1 MPAYAIA
8 SIHVED
14 PEMMA
19 RYSVAVPEIVA
30 RHGGRYLVRG
40 GAVEQVEGDW
50 DPGRVVVLEFDS
62 VEAAS
67 GMFAS
72 AEYQEIAGLR
82 QDATRSNIVIVDGY
96 KP

>member
-19 RYSVAVPEIVA
+19 KYSAAVPEIVS

-40 GAVEQVEGDW
+40 GAVEAVEGDW
-50 DPGRVVVLEFDS
+50 APGRVVVLEFDS
-62 VEAAS
+62 VEAAR

-72 AEYQEIAGLR
+72 PEYAEIAGFR
-82 QDATRSNIVIVDGY
+82 QDATQSNIVIVDGY

>member
-14 PEMMA
+14 REMMA
-19 RYSVAVPEIVA
+19 RYSAAVPEIVA

-40 GAVEQVEGDW
+40 GAVEAVEGDW
-50 DPGRVVVLEFDS
+50 DPGRLVILEFDS
-62 VEAAS
+62 VEAAR

-72 AEYQEIAGLR
+72 PEYKEIAALR
-82 QDATRSNIVIVDGY
+82 QDATQSDLVIVDGY
-96 KP
+96 TP

>member
-8 SIHVED
+8 TIHVED

-19 RYSVAVPEIVA
+19 SYSAAVPEIIA

-40 GAVEQVEGDW
+40 GVIEPVEGGW
-50 DPGRVVVLEFDS
+50 DPGRLVILEFDS
-62 VEAAS
+62 VEAARA
-67 GMFAS
+67 MFAS
-72 AEYQEIAGLR
+72 AEYLEIAALR
-82 QDATRSNIVIVDGY
+82 QNATRSDIVIVDGY